1 MNAVVVVASGLC
13 FFLAAYLPFPIW
25 EELIWRKKILGTR
38 DELRKEYEDI
48 FKLKTELEVL
58 KEILLWG
65 GILAVLTFFVL
76 PGMILGV
83 VMAVAAF
90 FVGIRIPLTLT
101 KTIIR
106 KRRIARFTTQM
117 VDALTL
123 MANGLRS
130 GLNVPQ
136 TLQIVVDEMPAPVSQ
151 EFGLVLDQN
160 RIGVTLEAAFEN
172 LAKRINTE
180 EIYIFSTS
188 VNILRETGGN
198 MAETFDTI
206 VQTIRERMKLAKK
219 IDALTAQ
226 GRTAGLIV
234 GCVPFGTAGM
244 MYAIDPEFIRP
255 LFTTIPGFF
264 VILVVLGLVAAGL
277 YIINKM
283 VQIKV

>member
-1 MNAVVVVASGLC
+1 MTPFIVVASGIC
-13 FFLAAYLPFPIW
+13 FFLAAYLPFEAW
-25 EELIWRKKILGTR
+25 EELIWRKKILGSR
-38 DELRKEYEDI
+38 DELKKEYEDL
-48 FKLKTELEVL
+48 FRLKSEQEVL
-58 KEILLWG
+58 KELLLWG
-65 GILAVLTFFVL
+65 GLLALFTFIIM

-83 VMAVAAF
+83 ILAIGAF
-90 FVGIRIPLTLT
+90 FVGLRIPLILA
-101 KTIIR
+101 KTVIK

-160 RIGVTLEAAFEN
+160 RIGVPLEAAFEN
-172 LAKRINTE
+172 MAKRIDTE

-206 VQTIRERMKLAKK
+206 VKTIRERMKLAKK

-234 GCVPFGTAGM
+234 GMVPFGTAGM
-244 MYAIDPEFIRP
+244 MYVIDPDFIRP
-255 LFTTIPGFF
+255 LFTTLPGFF
-264 VILVVLGLVAAGL
+264 IVLVVLALVAAGL
-277 YIINKM
+277 FIINKM

>member
-1 MNAVVVVASGLC
+1 MSSLVVAASGLC
-13 FFLAAYLPFPIW
+13 FFLAAYLPFTIW
-25 EELIWRKKILGTR
+25 EELIWQKKILGTR
-38 DELRKEYEDI
+38 DTLKKEYEDL
-48 FKLKTELEVL
+48 FRLKTDKEVL
-58 KEILLWG
+58 KEVLLWG
-65 GILAVLTFFVL
+65 GLLGLFTFIAMPGPITGVIFAVL
-76 PGMILGV
+76 M
-83 VMAVAAF
+83 F
-90 FVGIRIPLTLT
+90 FVGIRIPLILAT
-101 KTIIR
+101 TIVK
-106 KRRIARFTTQM
+106 KRRIERFTTQM

-160 RIGVTLEAAFEN
+160 RIGVPLEVAFEN

-206 VQTIRERMKLAKK
+206 VKTIRERMKLAKK
-219 IDALTAQ
+219 INALTAQ

-234 GCVPFGTAGM
+234 GMVPFGTAGM
-244 MYAIDPEFIRP
+244 MFIIDPDFIRP

-264 VILVVLGLVAAGL
+264 IILVVLFLVAAGL
-277 YIINKM
+277 YIINRM
-283 VQIKV
+283 VKIQV

>member
-13 FFLAAYLPFPIW
+13 FFLAAYLPFAMW

-38 DELRKEYEDI
+38 DNLRKEYEDI
-48 FKLKTELEVL
+48 FKLKTDGEVL
-58 KEILLWG
+58 REILLWG
-65 GILAVLTFFVL
+65 GLLALFTFIIM

-83 VMAVAAF
+83 VMAIAAF
-90 FVGIRIPLTLT
+90 FLGIRIPLTLT

-106 KRRIARFTTQM
+106 KRRIGRFTSQM

-160 RIGVTLEAAFEN
+160 RIGVPLEAAFEN
-172 LAKRINTE
+172 LAKRIDTE

-206 VQTIRERMKLAKK
+206 VKTIRERMKLAKK

-244 MYAIDPEFIRP
+244 MYVIDPEFIRP

-264 VILVVLGLVAAGL
+264 IILVVLGLVAAGL
-277 YIINKM
+277 FIINKM

>member
-1 MNAVVVVASGLC
+1 MNSLVIIGSGLC
-13 FFLAAYLPFPIW
+13 FFLAAYLPFATW
-25 EELIWRKKILGTR
+25 EELVWRKKILGTR
-38 DELRKEYEDI
+38 DALRKEYEDL
-48 FKLKTELEVL
+48 FRLKSDAEVL
-58 KEILLWG
+58 KEVLLWG
-65 GILAVLTFFVL
+65 GLVALFTFIVM

-83 VMAVAAF
+83 LMAVVF
-90 FVGIRIPLTLT
+90 FFIGIRIPYILAT
-101 KTIIR
+101 TIIK

-160 RIGVTLEAAFEN
+160 RIGVPLEAAFEN
-172 LAKRINTE
+172 MAKRINTE

-206 VQTIRERMKLAKK
+206 VKTIRERMKLAKK

-234 GCVPFGTAGM
+234 GMVPFGTAGM
-244 MYAIDPEFIRP
+244 MYVIDPDFIRP
-255 LFTTIPGFF
+255 LFTTLPGFAI
-264 VILVVLGLVAAGL
+264 VLVVLFLVAAGL
-277 YIINKM
+277 FIINKM

>member
-1 MNAVVVVASGLC
+1 MSALVVAASGLC
-13 FFLAAYLPFPIW
+13 FFLAAYLPYAMW
-25 EELIWRKKILGTR
+25 EEIIWRKKILGTR
-38 DELRKEYEDI
+38 DVLKKEYEDL
-48 FKLKTELEVL
+48 FRLKTEKEVL
-58 KEILLWG
+58 KEVLLWG
-65 GILAVLTFFVL
+65 GLLAVFTYIAMPGPITGVIFSVL
-76 PGMILGV
+76 I
-83 VMAVAAF
+83 F
-90 FVGIRIPLTLT
+90 FVGIRIPLILAT
-101 KTIIR
+101 TIVK
-106 KRRIARFTTQM
+106 KRRIERFTTQM

-160 RIGVTLEAAFEN
+160 RIGVPLEVAFEN

-206 VQTIRERMKLAKK
+206 VKTIRERMKLAKK
-219 IDALTAQ
+219 INALTAQ

-234 GCVPFGTAGM
+234 GMVPFGTAGM
-244 MYAIDPEFIRP
+244 MFVIDPDFIRP
-255 LFTTIPGFF
+255 LFTTVPGFF
-264 VILVVLGLVAAGL
+264 IILVVLLLVAAGL
-277 YIINKM
+277 YIINRM
-283 VQIKV
+283 VKIQV

>member
-1 MNAVVVVASGLC
+1 MTPFIVVASGIC
-13 FFLAAYLPFPIW
+13 FFLAAYLPFEAW
-25 EELIWRKKILGTR
+25 QELIWRKKILGSR
-38 DELRKEYEDI
+38 DELKKEYEDL
-48 FKLKTELEVL
+48 FRLKSEQEVL
-58 KEILLWG
+58 KELLLWG
-65 GILAVLTFFVL
+65 GLLALFTFIVM

-83 VMAVAAF
+83 ILAVGAF
-90 FVGIRIPLTLT
+90 FVGIRIPLILA
-101 KTIIR
+101 KTIIK

-160 RIGVTLEAAFEN
+160 RIGVPLEAAFEN
-172 LAKRINTE
+172 MAKRIDTE

-206 VQTIRERMKLAKK
+206 VKTIRERMKLAKK

-234 GCVPFGTAGM
+234 GMVPFGTAGM
-244 MYAIDPEFIRP
+244 MYVIDPDFIRP
-255 LFTTIPGFF
+255 LFTTLPGFF
-264 VILVVLGLVAAGL
+264 IILVVLGLVAAGL
-277 YIINKM
+277 FIINKM

>member
-1 MNAVVVVASGLC
+1 MSVTVILASGLC
-13 FFLAAYLPFPIW
+13 FFLASYLPFAFW
-25 EELIWRKKILGTR
+25 EEYVWRQKILGTR
-38 DELRKEYEDI
+38 DNLKKEYEDI
-48 FKLKTELEVL
+48 FKMRSDTEVL
-58 KEILLWG
+58 KEILIWG
-65 GILAVLTFFVL
+65 FLLSLFSFIVM
-76 PGMILGV
+76 PGKILGTFTAIF
-83 VMAVAAF
+83 MF
-90 FVGIRIPLTLT
+90 FIGIKLPLTLT
-101 KTIIR
+101 RSFTR
-106 KRRIARFTTQM
+106 KRRIARFTAQM

-136 TLQIVVDEMPAPVSQ
+136 TLQIVVDEMPAPVNQ

-160 RIGVTLEAAFEN
+160 RIGVPLEVAFEN

-206 VQTIRERMKLAKK
+206 VKTIRERMKLAKK

-234 GCVPFGTAGM
+234 GMVPFGTAGM
-244 MYAIDPEFIRP
+244 MYLIDPEFIRP
-255 LFTTIPGFF
+255 LFTTIPGFLI
-264 VILVVLGLVAAGL
+264 ILVVIGLVAAGL
-277 YIINKM
+277 FIINKM

>member
-1 MNAVVVVASGLC
+1 MTPFIVVASGIC
-13 FFLAAYLPFPIW
+13 FFLAAYLPFEAW
-25 EELIWRKKILGTR
+25 EELVWRKKILGSR
-38 DELRKEYEDI
+38 DELKKEYEDL
-48 FKLKTELEVL
+48 FKLKSEQEVL
-58 KEILLWG
+58 KELLLWG
-65 GILAVLTFFVL
+65 GLLALFTFL
-76 PGMILGV
+76 IMPGMILGV
-83 VMAVAAF
+83 FLAVAAF
-90 FVGIRIPLTLT
+90 FVGLRIPLVLA
-101 KTIIR
+101 KTII
-106 KRRIARFTTQM
+106 KKKRIARFTTQM

-160 RIGVTLEAAFEN
+160 RIGVPLEAAFEN
-172 LAKRINTE
+172 MAKRINTE

-206 VQTIRERMKLAKK
+206 VKTIRERMKLAKK

-234 GCVPFGTAGM
+234 GMVPFGTAGM
-244 MYAIDPEFIRP
+244 MYVIDPDFIRP
-255 LFTTIPGFF
+255 LFTTLPGFF
-264 VILVVLGLVAAGL
+264 IVLVVLALVAAGL
-277 YIINKM
+277 FIINKM